1 MPLIWISGKMGIIM
15 DMESMGNTGS
25 TGMEGSISMDM
36 ESEKYIIFYYI
47 KY

>member
-1 MPLIWISGKMGIIM
+1 MALTWISGKMAIIM

-36 ESEKYIIFYYI
+36 ESKNNFMLNRV
-47 KY
+47 